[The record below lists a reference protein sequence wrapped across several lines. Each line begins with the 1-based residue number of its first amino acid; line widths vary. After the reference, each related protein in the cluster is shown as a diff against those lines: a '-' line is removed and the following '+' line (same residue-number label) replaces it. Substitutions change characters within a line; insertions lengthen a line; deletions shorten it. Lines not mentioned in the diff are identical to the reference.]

1 MRPFCEHYEELLR
14 QLLESPAEANARTG
28 TRVRVLPGA
37 ASFTLDLSDRVL
49 PTAGLRRVYPRV
61 AAAETAWYVSG
72 EQDATWMRRHAAIWD
87 KFVEPLTVHPSG
99 HPRDEPPASA
109 TLLTADTVDGKERSL
124 GYRFK
129 GVKAAYGYRW
139 RRHFGRDQ
147 LRLAVD
153 ALRRDPSD
161 RRVAVSAWDPSED
174 GLGAPGQLNV
184 PCPAMFTLCVV
195 GGRLNSTMLLRSSDV
210 FVGLPYDVMGHAL
223 LMDALAVELGLAVG
237 QATFALAHAHL
248 YDCHWDMATIACTQV
263 PTVPPM
269 VLPGWSL
276 SAIEDDRDAYVAAVA
291 EASGRHAWPPYVPRP
306 EVVA

>member
-1 MRPFCEHYEELLR
+1 MRPFCEHYEELLQ
-14 QLLESPAEANARTG
+14 QLLRSPAEANVRTG

-37 ASFTLDLSDRVL
+37 ASFTLDLSHRVL

-72 EQDATWMRRHAAIWD
+72 EQDVAWMRRHAAIWD
-87 KFVEPLTVHPSG
+87 KFVEPIRVRTFEDDVFVG
-99 HPRDEPPASA
+99 Y
-109 TLLTADTVDGKERSL
+109 DT
-124 GYRFK
+124 FN
-129 GVKAAYGYRW
+129 GVRAAYGYRW

-174 GLGAPGQLNV
+174 GLGAPDQLNV

-223 LMDALAVELGLAVG
+223 LMDALAVELGLSVG
-237 QATFALAHAHL
+237 RATFALAHAHL
-248 YDCHWDMATIACTQV
+248 YECHWDMATIACTQV

-291 EASGRHAWPPYVPRP
+291 EASDRHAWPPYVPRP